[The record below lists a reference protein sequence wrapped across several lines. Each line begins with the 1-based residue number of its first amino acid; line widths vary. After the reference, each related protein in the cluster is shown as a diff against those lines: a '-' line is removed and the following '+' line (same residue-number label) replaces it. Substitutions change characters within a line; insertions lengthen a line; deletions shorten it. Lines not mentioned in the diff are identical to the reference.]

1 MTRYGAVLDFCGPFP
16 DGDGIYDLTAR
27 VSKDTS
33 VLRAANAAL
42 GSQVPQQLLLQHSS
56 RLNEQATVNGFVGH
70 AQALVM
76 GILGFQPSGNLFR
89 RPVQNQF
96 TRNELLQLHMD
107 RKKALLG
114 PQSRLPGFRIRLVG
128 SINTTPTITCS

>member
-1 MTRYGAVLDFCGPFP
+1 MTPYGAVLDFCGPFP

-56 RLNEQATVNGFVGH
+56 RLNEQATVNGFVEH
-70 AQALVM
+70 AHALVM
-76 GILGFQPSGNLFR
+76 GVLGFQPSGNLFR
-89 RPVQNQF
+89 RPVQNHC
-96 TRNELLQLHMD
+96 TRNELQLLTTL
-107 RKKALLG
+107 RT
-114 PQSRLPGFRIRLVG
+114 PTPSSTQSR
-128 SINTTPTITCS
+128 